1 MSQGVVVWTG
11 ENTEEETSLLSVLA
25 IVWAI
30 TFLVGSLCG
39 VWFERSRSSKTP
51 ARSAAFASW
60 ERVTVRALRFLAKRR
75 RVSVAFSNY
84 RNHNLRGVNP
94 GPARQRARRRVGWP
108 HRHGSCTR
116 ASHCRTM
123 DPTEAE
129 LQAITTLQE
138 ARQWVGIDRRLEA
151 AVQKALGDPQRVRE
165 IALIPRQLWDT
176 TMAALQVEEPGAADG
191 DPPVHRDLSPVEVAK
206 LESLRRVCN
215 LRVGQPADDRGT
227 VLPVA
232 PAAPGPLLPP
242 AGGGLLGKLGLG
254 ALSCPRS

>member
-1 MSQGVVVWTG
+1 
-11 ENTEEETSLLSVLA
+11 
-25 IVWAI
+25 
-30 TFLVGSLCG
+30 
-39 VWFERSRSSKTP
+39 
-51 ARSAAFASW
+51 
-60 ERVTVRALRFLAKRR
+60 
-75 RVSVAFSNY
+75 
-84 RNHNLRGVNP
+84 
-94 GPARQRARRRVGWP
+94 
-108 HRHGSCTR
+108 
-116 ASHCRTM
+116 M

-138 ARQWVGIDRRLEA
+138 ARQWVGIDGRLEA
-151 AVQKALGDPQRVRE
+151 AVQGALGDPQRVRE

-242 AGGGLLGKLGLG
+242 AGGGPAGQAGPRRIKLSAVLDPTLDADIVPLTEGEVTRMYDAYRFKFGDFPTDDANVSRDQL
-254 ALSCPRS
+254 AAVRQVVQANACP